1 MAVSR
6 FVNVTEKMVNTV
18 EEIQFWKAQKM
29 LLSLVQPFSKV
40 GYKIF
45 AVKRKQATYLDANN
59 ENNCNRKYAKF
70 SLFTEWCQ
78 HQNESTTQ
86 LDST

>member
-1 MAVSR
+1 MAASR
-6 FVNVTEKMVNTV
+6 FVNVTEKKVNAV

-45 AVKRKQATYLDANN
+45 AVK
-59 ENNCNRKYAKF
+59 F
-70 SLFTEWCQ
+70 
-78 HQNESTTQ
+78 
-86 LDST
+86 